1 MVTTRIPKLF
11 LKKFLLFFTIYKNEG
26 KEHKFQRQKK
36 KKKKVTFTKIKK
48 HFK

>member
-36 KKKKVTFTKIKK
+36 KKKVTFTKIKK

>member
-11 LKKFLLFFTIYKNEG
+11 LKKFLLFFIYKNEG

-36 KKKKVTFTKIKK
+36 KKKVTFTKIKK

>member
-36 KKKKVTFTKIKK
+36 KKVTFTKIKK

>member
-11 LKKFLLFFTIYKNEG
+11 LKKFVLFFTIYKNEG